1 MGIAQF
7 LSVARRAMFANTF
20 LTSTAV
26 KTLPVGLNDFVGQYG
41 GQDLGAIYA
50 AIVVSI
56 IPTILLYLFLNAR
69 VIEGMTAGAVRG

>member
-1 MGIAQF
+1 
-7 LSVARRAMFANTF
+7 MFANTF